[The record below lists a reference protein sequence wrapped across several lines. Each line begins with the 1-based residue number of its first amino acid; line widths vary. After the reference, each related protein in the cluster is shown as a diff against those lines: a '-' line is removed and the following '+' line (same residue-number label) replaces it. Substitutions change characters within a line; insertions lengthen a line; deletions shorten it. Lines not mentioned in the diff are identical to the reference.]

1 MEMSGLDPAK
11 CAILEVAVL
20 VTNADLEV
28 IAEGP
33 DIVVHQPDAVLRA
46 MDDWNKTH
54 HGESGLSDRVR
65 ASKISLAEAEEQ
77 MLAFL
82 AQHSREGIS
91 PLCGNSVHMD
101 RAFLAAHVPRL
112 HAFFHYRNV
121 DVSTVKELV
130 RRWYPGVPIPRKRE
144 AHRAM
149 SDIIESIEELRYYRE
164 NVFRDPASGEIQPP
178 ASTV

>member
-1 MEMSGLDPAK
+1 
-11 CAILEVAVL
+11 
-20 VTNADLEV
+20 
-28 IAEGP
+28 
-33 DIVVHQPDAVLRA
+33 
-46 MDDWNKTH
+46 
-54 HGESGLSDRVR
+54 
-65 ASKISLAEAEEQ
+65 
-77 MLAFL
+77 
-82 AQHSREGIS
+82 
-91 PLCGNSVHMD
+91 MD